1 MKCCPDYWGL
11 LNPDWKLCNR
21 GRRQSPIDIE
31 PSILL
36 YDPGMGNI
44 EINREKVN
52 GTLKNTGHSV
62 RFRLDPDSPPVTVNG
77 GPLSYKYRV
86 HEVLLHYGR
95 TDDRGSE
102 HTIAGHAFPGEL
114 QILAY
119 NNQLYDSMA
128 EAMPKTQG
136 IVAVTVMFQLANISS
151 PDLRLLTSQLDKII
165 HKGQTKNISHISL
178 HGILPETRQFMTY
191 EGSTTMPGCHET
203 VTWILLNR
211 PIYITKSEMY
221 LLSCKGT
228 KRILKPF
235 SVNNFRPPQPLTIA
249 PSEQMYIILRQEKR
263 VAATETLLLSVNFE
277 GIAEIV
283 AIQLFHHIMP
293 LRVVLCSKKQSTLR
307 TLELHHQIEYRC
319 KDYKNYA
326 PSASLTQ
333 TNDSEKYIELNVI

>member
-1 MKCCPDYWGL
+1 MSHDTAVSNTRTNIGPDYWGL

-62 RFRLDPDSPPVTVNG
+62 RFRLDPESPPVTVTG
-77 GPLSYKYRV
+77 GPLSYKYRA

-102 HTIAGHAFPGEL
+102 HTVAGHAFPGEL

-119 NNQLYDSMA
+119 NNQLYDSMS
-128 EAMPKTQG
+128 EALPKSQG
-136 IVAVTVMFQLANISS
+136 VVAVTVMFQLANISS

-178 HGILPETRQFMTY
+178 SGILPETRQFMTY

-221 LLSCKGT
+221 LLRRLMQGDEAHPKT
-228 KRILKPF
+228 ILA
-235 SVNNFRPPQPLTIA
+235 NNFRPPQPLYNRSVRTNVYNHDRENSSLNYYFSLGLEEHSNA
-249 PSEQMYIILRQEKR
+249 S
-263 VAATETLLLSVNFE
+263 AAAVIFE
-277 GIAEIV
+277 HGT
-283 AIQLFHHIMP
+283 AI
-293 LRVVLCSKKQSTLR
+293 
-307 TLELHHQIEYRC
+307 E
-319 KDYKNYA
+319 
-326 PSASLTQ
+326 
-333 TNDSEKYIELNVI
+333 NV

>member
-102 HTIAGHAFPGEL
+102 HTIAGHAFPGE
-114 QILAY
+114 
-119 NNQLYDSMA
+119 
-128 EAMPKTQG
+128 
-136 IVAVTVMFQLANISS
+136 LANISS